1 MRVLIAFD
9 KFKDALTAKEACA
22 IAAAALGEK
31 YPAWELD
38 LCPLADGGEGLTDT
52 LVQAGGGHIMEQQV
66 TGPRGAP
73 TLAKMG
79 LVRCSGIV
87 PSART
92 KLFEALGPI
101 HEDQEIAIVEMASAS
116 GLALLPV
123 EERDPWQT
131 TTSGTGDLLRAAAER
146 NVAAILL
153 GVGGSATSDLGFG
166 ALQALGLTFHDASGE
181 IVPVACPARWSAIRR
196 IAGRV
201 ELPPVLILC
210 DVTNPLLGPEG
221 AVATFGPQK
230 GLRAEDALRLETQTA
245 SMAVLLCQAFGQP
258 VSKVTSAGAGAAG
271 GLSFGLM
278 VAAEAKLTSGFDL
291 VANWLD
297 LPARIQAADLIITGE
312 GRFDQT
318 SFSGKGPG
326 SLVLCAQ
333 KSAKP
338 VHVFAGSVGTLAD
351 PSYHAITPPRMPLA
365 EALNRAP
372 ELLRS
377 AVLSAL

>member
-22 IAAAALGEK
+22 ITAAALAEK

-38 LCPLADGGEGLTDT
+38 LCPLTDGGEGFTEA
-52 LVQAGGGHIMEQQV
+52 LVQAGGGRFMERQV

-79 LVRCSGIV
+79 LVRGSGIV
-87 PSART
+87 PSAMTR
-92 KLFEALGPI
+92 LFDAVGPI
-101 HEDQEIAIVEMASAS
+101 HGDPEFAIIEMASAS
-116 GLALLPV
+116 GLAQLPI
-123 EERDPWQT
+123 EQRDPWQT
-131 TTSGTGDLLRAAAER
+131 TTLGTGELLLAATER

-166 ALQALGLTFHDASGE
+166 ALQALGLVFRDHYGAVVSA
-181 IVPVACPARWSAIRR
+181 PCPARWSAIHR
-196 IAGRV
+196 IEGRV

-210 DVTNPLLGPEG
+210 DVTNPLLGPDG

-230 GLRAEDALRLETQTA
+230 GLRPEDTLRLEAQTA
-245 SMAVLLCQAFGQP
+245 SMGVLLCRAFGQP
-258 VSKVTSAGAGAAG
+258 VSRVSTAGAGAAG

-278 VAAEAKLTSGFDL
+278 VAANAKLASGFDL
-291 VANWLD
+291 VADWLD
-297 LPARIQAADLIITGE
+297 LPARIQEADLVITGE

-326 SLVLCAQ
+326 SLVLCAR
-333 KSAKP
+333 KLNKP
-338 VHVFAGSVGTLAD
+338 VHVFAGSVCTLAD
-351 PSYHAITPPRMPLA
+351 PSYHAISPSRMPLS
-365 EALNRAP
+365 EALSCAP

-377 AVLSAL
+377 AIRNNL